1 MSKLRNSSEHGKCLK
16 SAALR
21 NVSTGPGGMALR
33 RLTSLVDAAG
43 EALGLTEDPL
53 NTIVGE
59 VSSIKYMHQDQG

>member
-1 MSKLRNSSEHGKCLK
+1 MKR
-16 SAALR
+16 AALR

-59 VSSIKYMHQDQG
+59 VSAIINEYAPGSLLNPTNQSSL

>member
-1 MSKLRNSSEHGKCLK
+1 MK

-53 NTIVGE
+53 NTIVGKISAI
-59 VSSIKYMHQDQG
+59 VNIDQDRY

>member
-1 MSKLRNSSEHGKCLK
+1 MKR
-16 SAALR
+16 AAPR

-53 NTIVGE
+53 NTIVGK
-59 VSSIKYMHQDQG
+59 VSAILA

>member
-1 MSKLRNSSEHGKCLK
+1 
-16 SAALR
+16 
-21 NVSTGPGGMALR
+21 MALR

-59 VSSIKYMHQDQG
+59 VSSIKYMHQDQE